1 MKKQLEVGK
10 TYPTRDGTR
19 KGIVLCDD
27 LTGDYPC
34 GTKVINIMTGI
45 SEIITHTLD
54 GKFDTLDTENDDD
67 LIIPQPEPTYRAW
80 VKEEVPVGA
89 RVWDKEKVNRIM
101 TIISTEISLNGTEGF
116 TLPKNMNHGGVFFVS
131 CADAL
136 KRYVYFNGT
145 SWQPCGVL
153 E

>member
-10 TYPTRDGTR
+10 TYPTRDELATGE
-19 KGIVLCDD
+19 VLCND
-27 LTGDYPC
+27 LSDIYPC
-34 GTKVINIMTGI
+34 GVKITVKATGKKSFHSYTMEGHI
-45 SEIITHTLD
+45 QIGSTAQGL
-54 GKFDTLDTENDDD
+54 D

-80 VKEEVPVGA
+80 VKEEIPVGA

-131 CADAL
+131 CDEAL
-136 KRYVYFNGT
+136 KRYVFFNGT